1 MGIMSAARRFIFIL
15 VLLGLL
21 AAPSAQAQ
29 SSTPVESLVIQV
41 LPEFDRPDVLVIYR
55 LTLAASVSLPAQVS
69 LRIPRAAGAP
79 YNVAWEDVDGL
90 LYNLAYTT
98 EVRGDWLQITF
109 TTPSANIQVEYYDP
123 RLEREQTLR
132 KFTYEWNGD
141 FKVENLVVSVQQ
153 PASAEK
159 MQAYPGFDAG
169 QRLSDGFIYFTNMVG
184 KVEAGVT
191 FRVNLRYEKADD
203 SLSVGMLPVQP
214 AQPLDDNT
222 PGRTT
227 SSALLPVFLLV
238 IGGVL
243 LVVLVSWFLIRRDRD
258 GISPGRRYRHKR
270 PVAARMAEE
279 VSHVVYCHQCGRR
292 AESGDLFC
300 RSCGVRLRKD

>member
-1 MGIMSAARRFIFIL
+1 MENMSAARRCIFIL

-29 SSTPVESLVIQV
+29 SSTPLESLVIQI

-55 LTLAASVSLPAQVS
+55 LTLAASVSLPAQIS

-98 EVRGDWLQITF
+98 EVRGEWLQITF
-109 TTPSANIQVEYYDP
+109 TTPSANLQVEYYDP

-153 PASAEK
+153 PANAEN

-169 QRLSDGFIYFTNMVG
+169 QRLSDGFIYFTNPVG

-191 FRVNLRYEKADD
+191 FKVNLRYEKADD

-214 AQPLDDNT
+214 AQPLDENT
-222 PGRTT
+222 PGRTAA
-227 SSALLPVFLLV
+227 SALLPVFLLV

-243 LVVLVSWFLIRRDRD
+243 LVVLVSWFLIRRDRE
-258 GISPGRRYRHKR
+258 GSSPARRYRHKR
-270 PVAARMAEE
+270 PAAARIAEE
-279 VSHVVYCHQCGRR
+279 VSPVVYCHQCGRR
-292 AESGDLFC
+292 AEAGDLFC
-300 RSCGVRLRKD
+300 RTCGVRLRKE

>member
-1 MGIMSAARRFIFIL
+1 MEIMSAARRCIFIL
-15 VLLGLL
+15 VMLGLMV
-21 AAPSAQAQ
+21 APFVQAQ
-29 SSTPVESLVIQV
+29 SSTPLESVVIQI

-69 LRIPRAAGAP
+69 LRIPRVAGAP

-141 FKVENLVVSVQQ
+141 FKVENVVVSVQQ
-153 PASAEK
+153 PANAEK

-169 QRLSDGFIYFTNMVG
+169 QRLSDGFVYFTNTVG
-184 KVEAGVT
+184 KVEAGVI
-191 FRVNLRYEKADD
+191 FKVNLRYEKADD

-222 PGRTT
+222 PGRTVA
-227 SSALLPVFLLV
+227 SGLLPVFLLV

-243 LVVLVSWFLIRRDRD
+243 LVVLVSWILIRRDRESS
-258 GISPGRRYRHKR
+258 SPARRHRHKR
-270 PVAARMAEE
+270 SAPARVAEDG
-279 VSHVVYCHQCGRR
+279 SQGVYCHQCGRR
-292 AESGDLFC
+292 AEAGDLFC
-300 RSCGVRLRKD
+300 RTCGVRLRKD